1 MKPNWKKKWMKW
13 IWLRFNSIETEIYF
27 QNWEKKTNTHQWMN
41 ENNMKWNANMKKARS
56 RVFFSF
62 FFLLSSICKW
72 TNFGHFDREN
82 THTEK
87 LLQFY
92 YYFGFSI
99 YFGVGCCWHFQ
110 LYSFYDLTT
119 KNVLFLFWYAQFQIY
134 LYINTTTSENVRASG
149 ANLVDFIALPNAT
162 TTFMHAHQPPV

>member
-82 THTEK
+82 THTHTQK
-87 LLQFY
+87 NY
-92 YYFGFSI
+92 YNFIIILVLAFISGLAVVGISNFILFMTWQQKMFFFCFDTHNSRYI
-99 YFGVGCCWHFQ
+99 Y
-110 LYSFYDLTT
+110 T
-119 KNVLFLFWYAQFQIY
+119 
-134 LYINTTTSENVRASG
+134 
-149 ANLVDFIALPNAT
+149 
-162 TTFMHAHQPPV
+162 